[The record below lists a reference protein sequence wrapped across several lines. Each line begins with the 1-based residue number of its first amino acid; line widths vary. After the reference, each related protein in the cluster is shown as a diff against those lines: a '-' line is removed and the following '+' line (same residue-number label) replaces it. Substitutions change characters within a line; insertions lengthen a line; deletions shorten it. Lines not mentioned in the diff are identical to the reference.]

1 MAEAKKHSQRETDV
15 LWPKEYIDARISQQI
30 DMQHCDNETG
40 NTISMDVANS
50 DKGGVNKMTQEQAV
64 ETLERNGYTWKYTSD
79 EFGFIVLARK
89 IGAGMIQQVEV
100 DEDGL
105 CNGLLLHDYLKE
117 VTV

>member
-1 MAEAKKHSQRETDV
+1 MATKRKGLFKPGELVNINTSDV
-15 LWPKEYIDARISQQI
+15 KAQAE
-30 DMQHCDNETG
+30 
-40 NTISMDVANS
+40 
-50 DKGGVNKMTQEQAV
+50 AV

-89 IGAGMIQQVEV
+89 IGAGMIQHVEV

-117 VTV
+117 VTVLGTLRKSIGWDCV